1 MPGGVK
7 SGFRHV
13 DPEDVVKR
21 LFEVKGKRNI
31 KVKEVPVDIS
41 SLNKTD
47 CFILDC
53 GKAHDVFVYMPPG
66 ARKMEKFRA
75 IQAANEI
82 RDEDHAGDAEVKI
95 IDEFEGDPSAF
106 FEALGSGSAD
116 DIAESSDE
124 DDAAAEAEGNRG
136 VKLFKV
142 SDADGDVSVA
152 EVSEKPLKQGMLDQS
167 VSTFISFYFDPNF
180 NFGLYFLSRPIRF
193 NSLICGQKY
202 L

>member
-21 LFEVKGKRNI
+21 LFQVKGKRHI
-31 KVKEVPVDIS
+31 KVKEVPVDIA

-53 GKAHDVFVYMPPG
+53 GKAHDVFVFMPPG
-66 ARKMEKFRA
+66 ARKMEKFRG

-82 RDEDHAGDAEVKI
+82 RDEDHAGDANVVI
-95 IDEFEGDPSAF
+95 IDEFEGDQGAF
-106 FEALGSGSAD
+106 FEALGGGSQD
-116 DIAESSDE
+116 DVAESSAE
-124 DDAAAEAEGNRG
+124 DDAEAELNDNRG

-142 SDADGDVSVA
+142 SDADGGDVGVTEVA
-152 EVSEKPLKQGMLDQS
+152 GKPLKQGMLDQS
-167 VSTFISFYFDPNF
+167 VSVANF
-180 NFGLYFLSRPIRF
+180 F
-193 NSLICGQKY
+193 
-202 L
+202 